1 VVALAATILVVVRL
15 STGRGTAQP
24 EPVAVLATLV
34 AATGPVV
41 LESPSLPEKTIDLP
55 LGGAITAGRAVA
67 TRPGLY
73 AALALAGGALRLDEN
88 SRLRIDSPREIVLMQ
103 GAVYVETSQGIKQ
116 DSSLQVST
124 SLGVIRDVGTRF
136 EVRIAG
142 DRLRVR
148 IRDGEVVV
156 SARGATARAGG
167 GMEVSTGA
175 QGLLTRAAPTFGADW
190 EWIAR
195 TAPRFDLAG
204 RNLAEFLDWVS
215 REGGYTISVDDETR
229 ATAKSVILQG
239 SVEGLTPVEALDVV
253 LPSTG
258 LEHRIIDGRVVI
270 RSR

>member
-1 VVALAATILVVVRL
+1 MI
-15 STGRGTAQP
+15 
-24 EPVAVLATLV
+24 ATLV
-34 AATGPVV
+34 AATGPVL
-41 LESPSLPEKTIDLP
+41 LESPSFPEKTIDLP

-67 TRPGLY
+67 TRPGSY
-73 AALALAGGALRLDEN
+73 AALALASGALRLDEN

-103 GAVYVETSQGIKQ
+103 GAVYVETSQGIEQ

-148 IRDGEVVV
+148 IRDGEVIVR
-156 SARGATARAGG
+156 ALGATARAGG

-190 EWIAR
+190 EWIGR

-215 REGGYTISVDDETR
+215 REGGYTMSLDDETR

-239 SVEGLTPVEALDVV
+239 SVEGLTPAEALDVV

-258 LEHRIIDGRVVI
+258 LEHRIIDGRVDI
-270 RSR
+270 RAR